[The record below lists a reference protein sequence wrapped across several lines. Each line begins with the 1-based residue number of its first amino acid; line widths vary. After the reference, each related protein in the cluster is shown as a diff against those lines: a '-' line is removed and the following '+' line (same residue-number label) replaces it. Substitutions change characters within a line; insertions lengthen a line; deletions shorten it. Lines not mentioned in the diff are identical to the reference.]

1 MRYRSSLNCCC
12 GLMIFS
18 RIMALDRNLISV
30 PCTIYAPGNTL
41 SVDLVFS
48 LSVHYSVCPLL
59 CLSVCAKTNCN
70 LGHNFRIIL
79 VTSSI
84 FHMCIRCED
93 SFSQYQPWWVTD
105 QVWILF
111 RFMYG
116 FVIMNYRWSSS
127 FVWFHIILKE
137 LCPF

>member
-1 MRYRSSLNCCC
+1 MMRYRSSLNCCC

-59 CLSVCAKTNCN
+59 CLSVCAKTNCY

-84 FHMCIRCED
+84 FSSTGQRPDELLG
-93 SFSQYQPWWVTD
+93 WV
-105 QVWILF
+105 VVRSPSVRLSV
-111 RFMYG
+111 RPSVRPSVSN
-116 FVIMNYRWSSS
+116 FVVYTLATININQS
-127 FVWFHIILKE
+127 
-137 LCPF
+137 